1 MIITAEISY
10 YPLIENYS
18 TPINDFLKII
28 SKTDIIVE
36 EGKMSSIL
44 IGEYKDVMKLLNE
57 SMDELMKKY
66 PSIFNIKI
74 SNSCPI

>member
-10 YPLIENYS
+10 YPLTDNYATPVNYFIE
-18 TPINDFLKII
+18 LI
-28 SKTDIIVE
+28 SDKNIKVE
-36 EGKMSSIL
+36 AGKMSTIL
-44 IGEYKDVMKLLNE
+44 IGDYNDIMELLKE